1 MKEEYYLTYNSGCGV
16 SAYTGDMKTPFY
28 TEAPAIKFSSIKEA
42 SEVMHKIITLYGLNR
57 AARKHFNIILTSE
70 AQHVVNAK

>member
-28 TEAPAIKFSSIKEA
+28 TEEKAVKFQSVKEA
-42 SEVMHKIITLYGLNR
+42 NEVMLKIINLYGLNR
-57 AARKHFNIILTSE
+57 AARRRFRIILTSE
-70 AQHVVNAK
+70 AGHVVNAE

>member
-1 MKEEYYLTYNSGCGV
+1 MKEEYYLVYSSGCGV

-28 TEAPAIKFSSIKEA
+28 TEEKAVKFSSVKEA

-57 AARKHFNIILTSE
+57 AARKYFSIIPTNE
-70 AQHVVNAK
+70 AEHVINAN

>member
-1 MKEEYYLTYNSGCGV
+1 MKEEFYLVYNSGSGA

-28 TEAPAIKFSSIKEA
+28 TEEKAVKFSSIKEA

-57 AARKHFNIILTSE
+57 AARKHFNIIPTSE
-70 AQHVVNAK
+70 AKHVVNAK

>member
-16 SAYTGDMKTPFY
+16 SAYTSDMKTPFN
-28 TEAPAIKFSSIKEA
+28 TEAPAIKFSSIKKA

-57 AARKHFNIILTSE
+57 AARKHFNIIPTSE